1 MCGRYD
7 LSESPAAIRAKFE
20 VPDVPHFAGGG
31 DLRPTQRLP
40 IVRLDGAGARECT
53 LARWGLVPHWAQD
66 LSFGSRCFNAR
77 SETAA
82 RAPAFRA
89 AYAQRRCLVPL
100 NAFHE
105 WSGPQGQR
113 TRHRIHPDGEPLFA
127 LAGLWE
133 RWGRGADSVDTYTV
147 LTCPPNEAMAPIHD
161 RMPVIL
167 APADYETW
175 LREPAAALLQPYA
188 GRLVIESLAPP
199 ARVARPAPAR
209 QAEAQESEEAPAP
222 AQQRLF

>member
-1 MCGRYD
+1 MRLMCGRYD

-20 VPDVPHFAGGG
+20 LPEFPSYTGGA
-31 DLRPTQRLP
+31 DLRPSQRLP
-40 IVRLDGAGARECT
+40 IVRLDGRGAREGA
-53 LARWGLVPHWAQD
+53 LARWGLVPPWAAD

-89 AYAQRRCLVPL
+89 AWQARRCLVPL

-105 WSGPQGQR
+105 WSGPAGQR
-113 TRHRIHPDGEPLFA
+113 TRHRIHPEGEPLFA

-133 RWGRGADSVDTYTV
+133 RWGRGAEAVDTYTV
-147 LTCPPNEAMAPIHD
+147 LTCAPNEAMAPIHD

-167 APADYETW
+167 AAADYDAW
-175 LREPAAALLQPYA
+175 LHEPAARLLQPYA
-188 GRLVIESLAPP
+188 GRLVIEALAAAPP
-199 ARVARPAPAR
+199 RTEPAA
-209 QAEAQESEEAPAP
+209 AP
-222 AQQRLF
+222 AQLRLL